1 MASYLKLTTGDYL
14 FQTDGIGKIILAYSV
29 SGLVTL
35 AEFFSTWAKP
45 RFHSSMEHPAFRSLH
60 RKPIF
65 FSSLKIPGFK
75 SLLRK
80 DKFHR

>member
-1 MASYLKLTTGDYL
+1 MRGIVASFLKLNSGDYL
-14 FQTDGIGKIILAYSV
+14 LQTDGIGKILLAYSV
-29 SGLVTL
+29 SGLITM
-35 AEFFSTWAKP
+35 AKFFSI
-45 RFHSSMEHPAFRSLH
+45 H

>member
-1 MASYLKLTTGDYL
+1 MASFLKLNSGDYL
-14 FQTDGIGKIILAYSV
+14 LQTDGIGKILLAYSV
-29 SGLVTL
+29 SGLITI
-35 AEFFSTWAKP
+35 AEFFSTWTKP
-45 RFHSSMEHPAFRSLH
+45 RFTSSMNRPVFMSIH

>member
-1 MASYLKLTTGDYL
+1 MPSFLKLNSGDYL
-14 FQTDGIGKIILAYSV
+14 LQTDGIGKILLAYSI
-29 SGLVTL
+29 SGLVMM
-35 AEFFSTWAKP
+35 AEFFSTWPQP

-60 RKPIF
+60 RKPRF

>member
-1 MASYLKLTTGDYL
+1 MASFLKLNSGDYL
-14 FQTDGIGKIILAYSV
+14 LQTDGIGKILLAYST
-29 SGLVTL
+29 SGLV
-35 AEFFSTWAKP
+35 AMAKFFSTWAKP
-45 RFHSSMEHPAFRSLH
+45 RFSSSMNRPVFMSAHQ
-60 RKPIF
+60 KPRF

>member
-1 MASYLKLTTGDYL
+1 MIINWIIKHQEYYGADIVVFRHGGYSSPGGLITMAK
-14 FQTDGIGKIILAYSV
+14 
-29 SGLVTL
+29 
-35 AEFFSTWAKP
+35 FFSI
-45 RFHSSMEHPAFRSLH
+45 H